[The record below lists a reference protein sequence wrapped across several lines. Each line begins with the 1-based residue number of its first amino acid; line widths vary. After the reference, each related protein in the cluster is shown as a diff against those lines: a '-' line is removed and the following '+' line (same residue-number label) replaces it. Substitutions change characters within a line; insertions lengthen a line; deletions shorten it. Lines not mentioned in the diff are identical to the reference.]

1 MKEEFCIFFD
11 ILGTTSNFKGI
22 KNDEEEVKLL
32 DRYERLMEIIRYEAR
47 KIYISK
53 GKIKYFSDNVF
64 VSTPKNKLKEL
75 YNLLDFISICQI
87 RSITECNLSI
97 RGGVAFDTIR
107 NKDGILMGKGLIK
120 AHEEEGKAVYPWVK
134 FNKETVKIYNE
145 VLSEKRKE
153 KASKVKGATR
163 KNIEKVKKVLK
174 EEEGWTLL
182 RIFKI
187 RNGAFLNY
195 LDVLKDNKDILNI
208 LKKHKEFI
216 TKELKKDLNK
226 LNRNQIKFIELK
238 DQIILKMFK
247 YFSDEIL
254 VVQLKKNLES
264 RNNFFER
271 KTGTLEKIKILESEM
286 KALKK
291 ERKTLR
297 KESNQFISELKE
309 KKYVQNKIM
318 KVRQKYLFLAFYHHA
333 MVEHFILEKKLRKE
347 DRENKIDYSKLYN

>member
-1 MKEEFCIFFD
+1 MKQE
-11 ILGTTSNFKGI
+11 K
-22 KNDEEEVKLL
+22 
-32 DRYERLMEIIRYEAR
+32 
-47 KIYISK
+47 YISK

-87 RSITECNLSI
+87 RSITECNLSV

-120 AHEEEGKAVYPWVK
+120 AYEEEGKAVYPWVK

-145 VLSEKRKE
+145 VLSEKRRE

-187 RNGAFLNY
+187 RNGAFLNC

-208 LKKHKEFI
+208 LKKHKKFI

-226 LNRNQIKFIELK
+226 LNKN
-238 DQIILKMFK
+238 QIILKMFK

-264 RNNFFER
+264 RNNFLSF
-271 KTGTLEKIKILESEM
+271 KCFCNIPLIIPQCIPK
-286 KALKK
+286 
-291 ERKTLR
+291 
-297 KESNQFISELKE
+297 
-309 KKYVQNKIM
+309 
-318 KVRQKYLFLAFYHHA
+318 
-333 MVEHFILEKKLRKE
+333 
-347 DRENKIDYSKLYN
+347 